1 MSYSFSPALPLQGG
15 EAGLKNAFVLQFVAD
30 GAVDKFVDGGFPL
43 LPPQGD
49 CRPEARKEEHCR
61 LHPQVGKRPRTSVR
75 QQRQEQQQQDDISR
89 YKPPHGSSLSNQPS
103 SLRLFY
109 PHFDGIL
116 FLIQVQFTNLITK
129 ACYPIFPIQT
139 NRGPFMP
146 SDLLQVRLRQGITFT
161 FYEDQL

>member
-1 MSYSFSPALPLQGG
+1 MFYNSLPLLSFLNLLKIQRILFSCKFWRKIFHRQANFSPA
-15 EAGLKNAFVLQFVAD
+15 
-30 GAVDKFVDGGFPL
+30 

-109 PHFDGIL
+109 PHFDSIL
-116 FLIQVQFTNLITK
+116 FLIQVQFANFITK
-129 ACYPIFPIQT
+129 ACFPTIPIQI
-139 NRGPFMP
+139 NRGPFVP

>member
-1 MSYSFSPALPLQGG
+1 MFIQNLHHPFFHHVTRMRAVQIHPHPGLLILETDTRPRSYA
-15 EAGLKNAFVLQFVAD
+15 
-30 GAVDKFVDGGFPL
+30 

-49 CRPEARKEEHCR
+49 CRPEARKQEHCR

-89 YKPPHGSSLSNQPS
+89 YKPPHRSSLSNQPS
-103 SLRLFY
+103 SLPLFY
-109 PHFDGIL
+109 PHFDGVL
-116 FLIQVQFTNLITK
+116 FLIQIQFANLITK

-161 FYEDQL
+161 FYEDQF